1 VSQMSVKLQG
11 TVTAPGVDRPD
22 RLRVASLCAHDL
34 PMIVSKPLVFSLFLF
49 LIPASLIAHHSFFA
63 EFDERQPVKVTG
75 AISRVEWENPHVWFY
90 LDVKGADGKIAT
102 WGFSAN
108 APGQMMR
115 QGVTKDIFKP
125 GIVLTVQGY
134 RAKDGSNNANSQK
147 VTLPDKQSVVTGT
160 SGDAPTDKRKTER

>member
-1 VSQMSVKLQG
+1 
-11 TVTAPGVDRPD
+11 
-22 RLRVASLCAHDL
+22 
-34 PMIVSKPLVFSLFLF
+34 LV
-49 LIPASLIAHHSFFA
+49 AHHSFFA

-75 AISRVEWENPHVWFY
+75 TISRVEWENPHVWFY

-115 QGVTKDIFKP
+115 SGVTKEMFKP
-125 GIVLTVQGY
+125 GIMLTVEGF

-147 VTLPDKQSVVTGT
+147 VTLPDQQKVVTST
-160 SGDAPTDKRKTER
+160 QSDSPADKSKN